1 MILID
6 FGLYGSTEEMLGS
19 GDADDKF
26 GYEEALGTKGYCAP
40 EI

>member
-6 FGLYGSTEEMLGS
+6 FGLFGSTEEMLEPD
-19 GDADDKF
+19 DAIDHYGF
-26 GYEEALGTKGYCAP
+26 EEALGTKGYCAP